1 MHDKPL
7 AYFITWTVYGT
18 WLQGDERGWRRY
30 RGGHEKPQ
38 PLLADWGR
46 ERLLHP
52 VVLLDEHRRKL
63 VSETIE
69 YHCSLR
75 GWKLWVASPRTNHVH
90 SVVTARDCSGAK
102 VRDQF
107 KAYCTR
113 MLRAADP
120 LFRDRPVWSRGG
132 DWQSINSEDGLATVV
147 QYAGDVQDAKK
158 TDN

>member
-1 MHDKPL
+1 MNDKPL

-38 PLLADWGR
+38 PRLAEWRR

-52 VVLLDEHRRKL
+52 VVLLEEHHRKI

-69 YHCSLR
+69 NHCSLR
-75 GWKLWVASPRTNHVH
+75 AWKLWVANPRTNHVH
-90 SVVTARDCSGAK
+90 AVVTANDFSGAK
-102 VRDQF
+102 VRDQL

-120 LFRDRPVWSRGG
+120 QFRERPIWSRGG
-132 DWQSINSEDGLATVV
+132 DWQCINSEDGLATVV
-147 QYAGDVQDAKK
+147 QYAGEVQDAKK
-158 TDN
+158 PEH